1 MPATLSR
8 EIATQSAIH
17 LREEHNIRAVG
28 YVTDQNIL
36 NHPNFEAVKEV
47 FQKFFGDNIHTFG
60 TSLES
65 QQNNAFGLRVNTTTI
80 QDPDAIID
88 FVRKYGDDGVIV
100 ASIPMSDPSVEGVF
114 EQLSPDDQ
122 STVSAKTLKNL
133 LLNQDRSN
141 PTKIAEDA
149 NGFLQSCQSYTDV
162 ERLFDMYKDA
172 VLVFKSAQ

>member
-8 EIATQSAIH
+8 EIATRSAIH

-80 QDPDAIID
+80 QDPNAVID
-88 FVRKYGDDGVIV
+88 FVREYGDDGVIV

-149 NGFLQSCQSYTDV
+149 NGFLQSCQSYIDV
-162 ERLFDMYKDA
+162 ERLFDTHKNI
-172 VLVFKSAQ
+172 VLVFKSVQ